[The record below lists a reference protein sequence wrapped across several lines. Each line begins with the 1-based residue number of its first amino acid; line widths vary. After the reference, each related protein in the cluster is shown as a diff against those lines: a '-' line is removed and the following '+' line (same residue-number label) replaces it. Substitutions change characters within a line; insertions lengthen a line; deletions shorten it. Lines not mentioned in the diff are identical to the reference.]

1 MEGGR
6 DKGGDCNMSKYT
18 RGINEKKVKME
29 IEKQRKDNKMRETM
43 LKGIMGE
50 NVRKNEVEK
59 QKNKM

>member
-1 MEGGR
+1 
-6 DKGGDCNMSKYT
+6 MSKYT

-50 NVRKNEVEK
+50 NVRKNDVIMK
-59 QKNKM
+59 